1 VSGARR
7 ARVVEVLTS
16 LLVVALAAV
25 TSLGAFVAIVAVPTG
40 RAAATP
46 VTHPYPGSGVIP
58 FGDASD
64 YGALT
69 TTLASAVTGMAAT
82 PDGKGYWLVGAD
94 GGVFAFGDAM
104 YYGSVATTAL
114 NGPIV
119 AITPTPDG
127 KGYWLAALDGGVFAF
142 GDAAFYG
149 SMGATTLARPIVGMA
164 STPDGAG
171 YWLVAGDGGVFAFGD
186 AAFYGSMG
194 ATKLAAGV
202 TGMAATGDGKGYWL
216 VAGDG
221 GVFAFGDAKFLGS
234 LAKQTLPAS
243 IAGMATTSDGG
254 GYWMVGNDGTV
265 YQFGDAQNFGSSSTT
280 KPISPVAAI
289 VPTTDGQG
297 YWLLEPD
304 DWSYSFSAPSPYLIG
319 PSAAITALATSQVG
333 PDPDATQGAF
343 CNPYG
348 PCEQWC
354 SLFATWVWAHAGI
367 AIPSMAFTGNMY
379 GWAAAHGRILPG
391 DVLPAP
397 GDAVLYGTGPQSTAS
412 SVHVGLVVEV
422 WPDDAVLT
430 VEGDAGPAPTGQLA
444 TIVNGPFVIGDSASY
459 NGVAVYAV
467 AQPVP

>member
-1 VSGARR
+1 M
-7 ARVVEVLTS
+7 S
-16 LLVVALAAV
+16 LLLVALAAL
-25 TSLGAFVAIVAVPTG
+25 TSLGAFVAIVAVPA
-40 RAAATP
+40 RSAAAAP
-46 VTHPYPGSGVIP
+46 VIHPYAGSGVIP

-64 YGALT
+64 FATLT
-69 TTLASAVTGMAAT
+69 TTLASPVTGMAAT

-94 GGVFAFGDAM
+94 GGVFAFGDAL
-104 YYGSVATTAL
+104 YYGSMATTAL

-149 SMGATTLARPIVGMA
+149 SMGAFALTRPIVGMA

-202 TGMAATGDGKGYWL
+202 TGMAATHDGKGYWL

-221 GVFAFGDAKFLGS
+221 GVFTFGDATFLGS
-234 LAKQTLPAS
+234 LANKTLPAS

-280 KPISPVAAI
+280 TPISPVAAI

-304 DWSYSFSAPSPYLIG
+304 DWSYSFSTPSPYVIG

-333 PDPDATQGAF
+333 PDPDTGQGAF

-367 AIPSMAFTGNMY
+367 PIPSMAFTGNMY
-379 GWAAAHGRILPG
+379 GWAVAHGRILPG
-391 DVLPAP
+391 NVLAAP
-397 GDAVLYGTGPQSTAS
+397 GDAVLYGTGPESTAS

-422 WPDDAVLT
+422 WPDDAVVT

-444 TIVNGPFVIGDSASY
+444 TIVNGPFVISDSASY

-467 AQPVP
+467 AQPVH